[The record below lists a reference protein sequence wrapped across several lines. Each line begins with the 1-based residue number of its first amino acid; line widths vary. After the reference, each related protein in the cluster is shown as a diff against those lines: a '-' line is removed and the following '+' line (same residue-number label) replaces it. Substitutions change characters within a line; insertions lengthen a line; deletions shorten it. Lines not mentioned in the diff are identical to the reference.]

1 MGIEDEDEDEAADD
15 EAADEE
21 EDGDAEDGG
30 DDLGEEQRARGDRI
44 TYGEPE
50 EKDLRVA
57 RAVPSAEAAAWA
69 ASEAETVPAD
79 LGETLS
85 AETLP
90 LPG

>member
-1 MGIEDEDEDEAADD
+1 MIWGKNREP
-15 EAADEE
+15 EE
-21 EDGDAEDGG
+21 TG
-30 DDLGEEQRARGDRI
+30 LR